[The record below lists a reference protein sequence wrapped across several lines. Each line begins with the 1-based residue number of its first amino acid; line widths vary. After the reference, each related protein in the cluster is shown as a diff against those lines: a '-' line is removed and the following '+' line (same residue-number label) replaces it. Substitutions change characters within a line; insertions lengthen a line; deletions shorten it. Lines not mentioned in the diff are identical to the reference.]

1 MREIAEGIEGK
12 IQSLFASGQYAD
24 YLRTAAK
31 FHGYSLNNTIL
42 IYAQCPGASRVAGYR
57 LWQQLGRQVKKG
69 EKGIEILAPS
79 SFTRTIRE
87 KRVDP
92 NTHKEIT
99 GADGK
104 PVFVERKIQIPSY
117 RTVKIF
123 DVAQTEG
130 TPLPEISHDLTG
142 NVEHYEA
149 FMEAIRRSSP
159 VPIEIRPMDA
169 NTDGF
174 FSQSEQ
180 VVAVREGMGQAQT
193 VCVAIHEMSHSLLHN
208 NAAPI
213 PEDALEYDEVEAF
226 GVPAL
231 FVNGRVNASEIP
243 CGLFRY
249 DLRGSD
255 NDPGQPAA
263 VENHVGVNH
272 AGTLITAKPLPVP
285 KNGFLPLTEEDGLDF
300 TGKELTMLAFRRE
313 HPKDRRV
320 REVEADSIALTVSA
334 AFGIETDSNSL
345 GYIASYSRDKTLPEL
360 RSSLETIIQTSNRLI
375 TDIERNFAEVCRER
389 GIPQP
394 KRWEET
400 LDAAKKAAEADWE
413 TKKSASPRGKG
424 GKTGKKRTYG
434 AR

>member
-1 MREIAEGIEGK
+1 MREIAEGIEDK
-12 IQSLFASGQYAD
+12 IQNLFASGQYAA
-24 YLRTAAK
+24 YLKTAAK
-31 FHGYSLNNTIL
+31 FHRYSLNNTIL
-42 IYAQCPGASRVAGYR
+42 IFAQRPEATRVASYKV
-57 LWQQLGRQVKKG
+57 WQQLGRQVNKG
-69 EKGIEILAPS
+69 EKGIEIIAPS
-79 SFTRTIRE
+79 SFKRTIKE
-87 KRVDP
+87 KRIDP
-92 NTHKEIT
+92 ATRQEMA
-99 GADGK
+99 GADGR
-104 PVFVERKIQIPSY
+104 PVFTEREIQIPSY

-123 DVAQTEG
+123 DISQTSGE
-130 TPLPEISHDLTG
+130 PLPEISHDLTG

-193 VCVAIHEMSHSLLHN
+193 VCVAIHETAHSLLYN

-300 TGKELTMLAFRRE
+300 TGKELTMLAFRWE

-334 AFGIETDSNSL
+334 AFGIETDKNSI

-375 TDIERNFAEVCRER
+375 TDIERNFAEVCKER

-424 GKTGKKRTYG
+424 GKTGKKRTSKE
-434 AR
+434 R

>member
-1 MREIAEGIEGK
+1 MREIAEGIEDK
-12 IQSLFASGQYAD
+12 IQNLFASDQYAA
-24 YLRTAAK
+24 YLKTAAK
-31 FHGYSLNNTIL
+31 LNNTIL
-42 IYAQCPGASRVAGYR
+42 IYAQYPGASRIAGYKT
-57 LWQQLGRQVKKG
+57 WQQLGRQVKKG

-79 SFTRTIRE
+79 SFKRTIKE
-87 KRVDP
+87 KRIDP
-92 NTHKEIT
+92 ATHQEMT
-99 GADGK
+99 DADGR
-104 PVFVERKIQIPSY
+104 PVFTEREIQIPSY
-117 RTVKIF
+117 RTVKVF
-123 DVAQTEG
+123 DYLQTEG
-130 TPLPEISHDLTG
+130 EPLPEISHDLTG

-193 VCVAIHEMSHSLLHN
+193 VCVAIHETAHSLLHN

-263 VENHVGVNH
+263 VENHAGVNH

-313 HPKDRRV
+313 HPKDQRV

-334 AFGIETDSNSL
+334 AFGIETDKNSI

-375 TDIERNFAEVCRER
+375 TDIERNFAEVCKER

-394 KRWEET
+394 RRWEET
-400 LDAAKKAAEADWE
+400 LETARKAAEADWE

-424 GKTGKKRTYG
+424 GKTGKKRTSP

>member
-1 MREIAEGIEGK
+1 M
-12 IQSLFASGQYAD
+12 
-24 YLRTAAK
+24 
-31 FHGYSLNNTIL
+31 
-42 IYAQCPGASRVAGYR
+42 
-57 LWQQLGRQVKKG
+57 GRQVNKG
-69 EKGIEILAPS
+69 EKGIEIIAPS
-79 SFTRTIRE
+79 SFKRTIRE
-87 KRVDP
+87 KRIDP
-92 NTHKEIT
+92 ATRQEMT

-104 PVFVERKIQIPSY
+104 PVFTEREIQIPSY

-123 DVAQTEG
+123 DISQTSGE
-130 TPLPEISHDLTG
+130 PLTEISHDLTG
-142 NVEHYEA
+142 NVKHYEA

-174 FSQSEQ
+174 FNQKEQ
-180 VVAVREGMGQAQT
+180 AIALREGMGQAQT
-193 VCVAIHEMSHSLLHN
+193 VCAAIHEISHSALHN
-208 NAAPI
+208 YAAPI
-213 PEDALEYDEVEAF
+213 PEDAQEYDEAEAF

-231 FVNGRVNASEIP
+231 FVNGRVGASEIP

-255 NDPGQPAA
+255 DDPGQPAA

-300 TGKELTMLAFRRE
+300 TGSAVTMPEFRRKY
-313 HPKDRRV
+313 PKDRKT
-320 REVEADSIALTVSA
+320 VEIEAESCAFVVCA
-334 AFGIETDSNSL
+334 AFGIETDKNSI
-345 GYIASYSRDKTLPEL
+345 GYIASYGGDKTLPEL

-375 TDIERNFAEVCRER
+375 TDIERNFAAVCRER

-394 KRWEET
+394 KPWEET
-400 LDAAKKAAEADWE
+400 LETARKAAEADWKA
-413 TKKSASPRGKG
+413 KKASLPPKKNGR
-424 GKTGKKRTYG
+424 TGKKRTYG

>member
-12 IQSLFASGQYAD
+12 IQSLFASDQYAA
-24 YLRTAAK
+24 YLKTAAK
-31 FHGYSLNNTIL
+31 FHRYSLNNTIL
-42 IYAQCPGASRVAGYR
+42 IFAQRPEATRVASYKV
-57 LWQQLGRQVKKG
+57 WQQLGRQVNKG
-69 EKGIEILAPS
+69 EKGIEIIAPS
-79 SFTRTIRE
+79 SFKRTIRE
-87 KRVDP
+87 KRIDP
-92 NTHKEIT
+92 ATRQEMT

-104 PVFVERKIQIPSY
+104 PVFVEREIQIPSY

-123 DVAQTEG
+123 DISQTSGE
-130 TPLPEISHDLTG
+130 PLPEISHDLTG
-142 NVEHYEA
+142 NVENYEA

-193 VCVAIHEMSHSLLHN
+193 VCVAIHELSHSLLHN

-231 FVNGRVNASEIP
+231 FVNGRVSASEIP

-255 NDPGQPAA
+255 DDPGQPVA
-263 VENHVGVNH
+263 VENHVGANH

-285 KNGFLPLTEEDGLDF
+285 KNGFLPLAEEDRLDF
-300 TGKELTMLAFRRE
+300 TGKELTMLAFRQE
-313 HPKDRRV
+313 HPKDQRV

-334 AFGIETDSNSL
+334 AFGIETDKNSI

-360 RSSLETIIQTSNRLI
+360 RSSLETIIQTSDRLI
-375 TDIERNFAEVCRER
+375 TDIERNFAAVCKER

-400 LDAAKKAAEADWE
+400 LETARQAAEADWE
-413 TKKSASPRGKG
+413 TKKASLPSGKG
-424 GKTGKKRTYG
+424 GKTGKKRIYG

>member
-79 SFTRTIRE
+79 SFTRTTRE

-92 NTHKEIT
+92 NTHKEMI

-193 VCVAIHEMSHSLLHN
+193 VCVAIHELSHSLLHN

-231 FVNGRVNASEIP
+231 FVNGRVGASEIP

-255 NDPGQPAA
+255 KDPGQPVA

-320 REVEADSIALTVSA
+320 REVEADSIALTVCA

-345 GYIASYSRDKTLPEL
+345 GYIASYSRDRTLPEL
-360 RSSLETIIQTSNRLI
+360 RSSLETIIRTSDRLI
-375 TDIERNFAEVCRER
+375 TDIERNFAAVCKER

-400 LDAAKKAAEADWE
+400 LETARKAAETDWE

-424 GKTGKKRTYG
+424 GKTGKKRTSQ